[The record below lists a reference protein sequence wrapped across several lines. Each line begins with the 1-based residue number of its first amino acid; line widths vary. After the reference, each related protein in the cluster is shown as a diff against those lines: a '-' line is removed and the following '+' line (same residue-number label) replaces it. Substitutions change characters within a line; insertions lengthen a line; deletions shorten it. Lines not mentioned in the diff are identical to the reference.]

1 MDRTDEFFKLLNRA
15 FSLLAFLAVF
25 IVSYAVYDLFFGHD
39 KILKRLEETTQ
50 KLSAVIEQNKELE
63 FKLAQTEMGIREVHK
78 SLLESQIKLS
88 GLIKDTR
95 GSTVRLHEN
104 AETVKEDLTGIIND
118 INVVL
123 AKGDSNE

>member
-1 MDRTDEFFKLLNRA
+1 M
-15 FSLLAFLAVF
+15 
-25 IVSYAVYDLFFGHD
+25 
-39 KILKRLEETTQ
+39 
-50 KLSAVIEQNKELE
+50 VIARNQELE
-63 FKLAQTEMGIREVHK
+63 FKLEQTEKGIREVHK

-95 GSTVRLHEN
+95 GSTVRLNEN

-123 AKGDSNE
+123 AKGGSNE